1 MSLFSPTPLSLDR
14 ECTTPQSDGRSHLPR
29 PHFLIPGTPT
39 SIYDLSRHG
48 RCLYFYGC
56 PSPSLEDRP
65 HDSWLPL
72 DLHRGSPSPH
82 PTPHTPL
89 HDPRASRSPP
99 RGLGSQTPPPRS
111 ALEGAAKP
119 RSPLTTHAPLPSLQ
133 GPERA
138 RLPGRSA
145 PRDPNFLGRREAVTT
160 GEEGAQGWD
169 GGLGRRV
176 CGPHASLARQGTR
189 STCSSSSS
197 ADRLRLQGP
206 MAGRGRRA
214 RAGAGCGRVGPGWIG
229 LESELTSASSQV
241 LCSSDATETGAR
253 CCRQV
258 CLEGTAPRT
267 ADWLR
272 VHLPAIANQKRGPL
286 PRTELTARP
295 PASRRPGNPLAWSC

>member
-119 RSPLTTHAPLPSLQ
+119 RSPLTTHAPLPSLR

-160 GEEGAQGWD
+160 GEEGAQGWG

-295 PASRRPGNPLAWSC
+295 PASRRPGKPLVWSC